1 MWHIQ
6 YTHTHTPTHT
16 DTDTYIRDTY
26 NTHMH
31 THPRTWHALAASHV
45 TPTMQTF
52 NCNTLQHTATV
63 RQLCCGHLTCVTV
76 TQQVCYTLSCAC
88 VYCVC
93 HTLTG
98 VTHMMQTHICV
109 TRTIHTCTQ
118 PRAKKNMCVILS
130 KEMCV
135 LCQMCDTMSV
145 TPKMCES
152 YVILYACH
160 WLVWVVSHMMHFFFF
175 HTYDTKTH
183 HFFSPM

>member
-1 MWHIQ
+1 MHTSTETHIC
-6 YTHTHTPTHT
+6 
-16 DTDTYIRDTY
+16 DTY
-26 NTHMH
+26 NTHMPTDTDTHICDTYNTHTPTHPHTLIQTHIYVTHTIRTCTH
-31 THPRTWHALAASHV
+31 THAHDTHLLRHMSHLLCKHS
-45 TPTMQTF
+45 TATH
-52 NCNTLQHTATV
+52 CNTLQHTATV

-76 TQQVCYTLSCAC
+76 TQQVCYTPSCAC

-152 YVILYACH
+152 YVTLYACH
-160 WLVWVVSHMMHFFFF
+160 
-175 HTYDTKTH
+175 
-183 HFFSPM
+183 